1 MDAIDSEYAPYL
13 QNIFLDENNISHVD
27 ATKLAKVTQLVFVG
41 LRHTKI
47 SVEQYFVLLEA
58 AVISNKLVFWSFSF
72 EELEATPDQLRQ
84 LQELGSSRPWVLAHM
99 QGLCS
104 ITEIIEY

>member
-13 QNIFLDENNISHVD
+13 ENLFLDENNLSHVD
-27 ATKLAKVTQLVFVG
+27 ATKLVKVTQLEFVG

-72 EELEATPDQLRQ
+72 EELEATPDQLQQ
-84 LQELGSSRPWVLAHM
+84 LQELDLSRPWVLAHM
-99 QGLCS
+99 QGVCS
-104 ITEIIEY
+104 IKKIIEY